1 MEKRTNADVQHKP
14 ENVPYI
20 VYESEQMRNLA
31 REKRHWFFHAASLV
45 VIVLIV
51 AAFLWYLS
59 QYDYV
64 SNEDVTVDG
73 QNGVANYIGKDGD
86 IYNGEGFCTPHP
98 DATEE
103 FRQE

>member
-1 MEKRTNADVQHKP
+1 MERNNSDVRKP

-20 VYESEQMRNLA
+20 VYEAEQMRSLA
-31 REKRHWFFHAASLV
+31 RERRHWYGHAAALV

-51 AAFLWYLS
+51 AGFLWYLS

-86 IYNGEGFCTPHP
+86 IYNGENYGAPHP

-103 FRQE
+103 VRQE